1 MIAVSGNTSLVII
14 AKGVGF
20 ANLTNLVELF
30 MDENSFNGSIPPQL
44 FSLRHLERLD
54 LSENLIGG
62 TLDNNLGDLSN
73 LKELSLDNNLIQGKI
88 PLQIGNL
95 TNLEAL
101 SLSHN
106 KLSGAIL
113 YRLSLNDLLTMASSL
128 NVANFVTLKLKQ
140 SNYPLWREQLLSLA
154 ESQELSD
161 HLVNGFPEDQKF
173 VTPPNPIPE
182 NYQPQQSDIFK
193 AWQKSDRLLR
203 GWIYGTLSEESLG
216 LVIGLETVH
225 TVWSALKDAYAQD
238 SQEREFTL
246 RQQLTYFRKD
256 ENRSI
261 TEHLR
266 LFKELCD
273 SLAAIGKKVPDEEKV
288 FCLLTSLGPQYE
300 TFTTTML
307 KPPRPNFNELVSQLK
322 NLDQRRV
329 WFSTQNESGLDQI
342 SHVAFYG
349 NQQNSSSNSS
359 NRRPRFNSQGRGFQ
373 AQQTQNPFPNKE
385 SYSSQRRPPPA
396 GRRRMTPA
404 ERELYKNEVCQYCN
418 RDGHIA
424 KICWWIPQEKQSSPA
439 QALSALTLDTDVV
452 DTDWVAD
459 SGASNHMT
467 GNKNLFHK
475 LTDYYGPDSITIG
488 DGTFLSIDGVG
499 MTSIEQK
506 QKLSLSNVFSVPA
519 LKKNLLSVGQL
530 TDDYPVNCE
539 FSNVSISVKD
549 RQTGQVLLQGPR
561 KNNLYILSGN
571 PKAYFSNRF
580 RSGTADIWHQR
591 LGHPQPSAI
600 SILFN
605 KNLIDVKGSLHSKF
619 LCDSC
624 QLGKLSKFPFS
635 LSSNKS
641 TTVFEKVHCDL
652 WGPAPVLSFAK
663 FKYYAC
669 LVDDYSKYSWLI
681 PLKKKSDFFVA
692 YKAFEQFVLRQFGK
706 TIKVFH
712 SDGGGE
718 FLNNAL
724 SSHFLSQGPDV
735 LPVPIPATHDNRTI
749 GDHETESDPTSE
761 SPLAAHH
768 SHSDAVQDDGMH
780 LEQAEQE
787 QLSPPPLFL
796 SNRVED
802 TVQNSL
808 AAEDVVGKQ
817 VAAIESDSVFLS
829 SPTNT
834 HVPGTSM
841 IDGTVISLPTVH
853 TDQEELLPEV
863 CSSSLAEISAEQVQ
877 DEALQPRHSMVT
889 RSQSGIVKPNPNLAD
904 PSLFVMHTST
914 GVLVLLIYV
923 DDMLLTGSSMALV
936 QNFLQVLSK
945 EFSMKDLG
953 PLHHFLGIQ
962 IQSTDSGL
970 QLNQTRYA
978 YSILERAQMVDC
990 QPMPTPL
997 VQRHDA
1003 VTDPTPVA
1011 DPTFFRGLVGVGFAN
1026 LTELV
1031 ELIMVENS
1039 FNGSILPQLF
1049 SLRHLE
1055 KLDLGY
1061 NLIAGTLGSNLGNLS
1076 NLRELRLNDNLFH
1089 GQIPKQIG
1097 RLGNDFSGLL
1107 PDNFTEGYVLGL
1119 LALSDNNLSGP
1130 IPSPLANGIEYFLDL
1145 SGNKFSSFPKFY
1157 FHSSLYYINLASNKI
1172 SGELPM
1178 IFPEMTGVL
1187 ILSQNELFGSLPR
1200 ELAYLDQLQYL
1211 DLHDNNLTGEIPK
1224 NLGKLSELTV
1234 LDVSNNKFHGRIPNG
1249 PQMDRM
1255 NDPNSYVNN
1264 SGLCGMQIR
1273 IPCGKL
1279 PPEQTP
1285 IERRQEE
1292 KVSTF
1297 LHACEGDAVTKLTNE
1312 KIPYFNAPIFL
1323 QNKTQIGKVD
1333 EIFGPINESYFSIK
1347 MMEGIVATSYSPGD
1361 KFYIDPNKLLPLA
1374 RFLPQPKGQAQAA
1387 ARGGRGGSR
1396 GGSRGGGR
1404 GGGGF
1409 RGRGGPRGGR
1419 GGPPRGGARGGGFR
1433 GRGRS

>member
-1 MIAVSGNTSLVII
+1 
-14 AKGVGF
+14 
-20 ANLTNLVELF
+20 
-30 MDENSFNGSIPPQL
+30 
-44 FSLRHLERLD
+44 
-54 LSENLIGG
+54 
-62 TLDNNLGDLSN
+62 
-73 LKELSLDNNLIQGKI
+73 
-88 PLQIGNL
+88 
-95 TNLEAL
+95 
-101 SLSHN
+101 
-106 KLSGAIL
+106 
-113 YRLSLNDLLTMASSL
+113 MASSL

-385 SYSSQRRPPPA
+385 SYSQRRPPPA

-467 GNKNLFHK
+467 G
-475 LTDYYGPDSITIG
+475 
-488 DGTFLSIDGVG
+488 
-499 MTSIEQK
+499 
-506 QKLSLSNVFSVPA
+506 
-519 LKKNLLSVGQL
+519 QL

-549 RQTGQVLLQGPR
+549 RQTGQLMDSWL
-561 KNNLYILSGN
+561 
-571 PKAYFSNRF
+571 
-580 RSGTADIWHQR
+580 
-591 LGHPQPSAI
+591 PSAEI
-600 SILFN
+600 T
-605 KNLIDVKGSLHSKF
+605 D
-619 LCDSC
+619 
-624 QLGKLSKFPFS
+624 FP
-635 LSSNKS
+635 LSSEES
-641 TTVFEKVHCDL
+641 
-652 WGPAPVLSFAK
+652 A
-663 FKYYAC
+663 
-669 LVDDYSKYSWLI
+669 
-681 PLKKKSDFFVA
+681 
-692 YKAFEQFVLRQFGK
+692 
-706 TIKVFH
+706 
-712 SDGGGE
+712 
-718 FLNNAL
+718 
-724 SSHFLSQGPDV
+724 GPDV

-889 RSQSGIVKPNPNLAD
+889 RSQSGIVKPNPNTNLAD

-1011 DPTFFRGLVGVGFAN
+1011 DPTFFRGLVGSLQLGRMSNHTVYYRLYFSGCNIISWCAKKQHTVARSSTEAEYRSMAHTAAE
-1026 LTELV
+1026 LTW
-1031 ELIMVENS
+1031 
-1039 FNGSILPQLF
+1039 
-1049 SLRHLE
+1049 
-1055 KLDLGY
+1055 LGY
-1061 NLIAGTLGSNLGNLS
+1061 LLQDLQIYPKQPPILYGDNLS
-1076 NLRELRLNDNLFH
+1076 ALHLTVNPVLHSRSKHVALDYHYVRERVA
-1089 GQIPKQIG
+1089 Q
-1097 RLGNDFSGLL
+1097 
-1107 PDNFTEGYVLGL
+1107 
-1119 LALSDNNLSGP
+1119 
-1130 IPSPLANGIEYFLDL
+1130 
-1145 SGNKFSSFPKFY
+1145 
-1157 FHSSLYYINLASNKI
+1157 
-1172 SGELPM
+1172 
-1178 IFPEMTGVL
+1178 GVL
-1187 ILSQNELFGSLPR
+1187 ITRYIPSAYQIADIFTKSMTKARLAQFRRKLCLHPGHSLRGDISSRSNKEESASQ
-1200 ELAYLDQLQYL
+1200 
-1211 DLHDNNLTGEIPK
+1211 
-1224 NLGKLSELTV
+1224 
-1234 LDVSNNKFHGRIPNG
+1234 
-1249 PQMDRM
+1249 
-1255 NDPNSYVNN
+1255 
-1264 SGLCGMQIR
+1264 
-1273 IPCGKL
+1273 
-1279 PPEQTP
+1279 
-1285 IERRQEE
+1285 E
-1292 KVSTF
+1292 K
-1297 LHACEGDAVTKLTNE
+1297 
-1312 KIPYFNAPIFL
+1312 
-1323 QNKTQIGKVD
+1323 
-1333 EIFGPINESYFSIK
+1333 
-1347 MMEGIVATSYSPGD
+1347 
-1361 KFYIDPNKLLPLA
+1361 
-1374 RFLPQPKGQAQAA
+1374 
-1387 ARGGRGGSR
+1387 
-1396 GGSRGGGR
+1396 
-1404 GGGGF
+1404 
-1409 RGRGGPRGGR
+1409 
-1419 GGPPRGGARGGGFR
+1419 
-1433 GRGRS
+1433 

>member
-1 MIAVSGNTSLVII
+1 MNMAINQLTIAICSLLLLPLAFPSISAYESAPTKPGEKIVDVVVEGMVYCQSCDHYGSWSLNGAEPIPSAKVSVICKNHMKQVSYYKAYETNEHGYFYAQLNGFKMDNNILDHPLQSCHVKLVSFLLQIAVS
-14 AKGVGF
+14 
-20 ANLTNLVELF
+20 
-30 MDENSFNGSIPPQL
+30 
-44 FSLRHLERLD
+44 
-54 LSENLIGG
+54 
-62 TLDNNLGDLSN
+62 LSN
-73 LKELSLDNNLIQGKI
+73 VNYGINGAPLRYENKILREVIMRLLST
-88 PLQIGNL
+88 LQ
-95 TNLEAL
+95 
-101 SLSHN
+101 
-106 KLSGAIL
+106 
-113 YRLSLNDLLTMASSL
+113 SLNDLLTMASSL

-182 NYQPQQSDIFK
+182 NYQPQQSDFK

-307 KPPRPNFNELVSQLK
+307 KPPRPNFNEL
-322 NLDQRRV
+322 
-329 WFSTQNESGLDQI
+329 
-342 SHVAFYG
+342 
-349 NQQNSSSNSS
+349 NSSSNSS

-549 RQTGQVLLQGPR
+549 RQTGQLMDSWL
-561 KNNLYILSGN
+561 
-571 PKAYFSNRF
+571 
-580 RSGTADIWHQR
+580 
-591 LGHPQPSAI
+591 PSAEI
-600 SILFN
+600 T
-605 KNLIDVKGSLHSKF
+605 D
-619 LCDSC
+619 
-624 QLGKLSKFPFS
+624 FP
-635 LSSNKS
+635 LSSEES
-641 TTVFEKVHCDL
+641 
-652 WGPAPVLSFAK
+652 A
-663 FKYYAC
+663 
-669 LVDDYSKYSWLI
+669 
-681 PLKKKSDFFVA
+681 
-692 YKAFEQFVLRQFGK
+692 
-706 TIKVFH
+706 
-712 SDGGGE
+712 
-718 FLNNAL
+718 
-724 SSHFLSQGPDV
+724 GPDV

-1011 DPTFFRGLVGVGFAN
+1011 DPILSRAYWAGCPTTRRSTTGYCTFLGCNIISWCAKKQHTVARSSTEAEYRSMAHTAAE
-1026 LTELV
+1026 LTW
-1031 ELIMVENS
+1031 
-1039 FNGSILPQLF
+1039 
-1049 SLRHLE
+1049 
-1055 KLDLGY
+1055 LGY
-1061 NLIAGTLGSNLGNLS
+1061 LLQDLQIYPKQPPILYGDNLS
-1076 NLRELRLNDNLFH
+1076 ALHLTVNPVLHSRSKHVALDYHYVRERVA
-1089 GQIPKQIG
+1089 Q
-1097 RLGNDFSGLL
+1097 
-1107 PDNFTEGYVLGL
+1107 
-1119 LALSDNNLSGP
+1119 
-1130 IPSPLANGIEYFLDL
+1130 
-1145 SGNKFSSFPKFY
+1145 
-1157 FHSSLYYINLASNKI
+1157 
-1172 SGELPM
+1172 
-1178 IFPEMTGVL
+1178 GVL
-1187 ILSQNELFGSLPR
+1187 ITRYIPS
-1200 ELAYLDQLQYL
+1200 AY
-1211 DLHDNNLTGEIPK
+1211 
-1224 NLGKLSELTV
+1224 
-1234 LDVSNNKFHGRIPNG
+1234 
-1249 PQMDRM
+1249 
-1255 NDPNSYVNN
+1255 
-1264 SGLCGMQIR
+1264 QI
-1273 IPCGKL
+1273 
-1279 PPEQTP
+1279 
-1285 IERRQEE
+1285 
-1292 KVSTF
+1292 
-1297 LHACEGDAVTKLTNE
+1297 AD
-1312 KIPYFNAPIFL
+1312 IF
-1323 QNKTQIGKVD
+1323 
-1333 EIFGPINESYFSIK
+1333 
-1347 MMEGIVATSYSPGD
+1347 TSP
-1361 KFYIDPNKLLPLA
+1361 
-1374 RFLPQPKGQAQAA
+1374 
-1387 ARGGRGGSR
+1387 
-1396 GGSRGGGR
+1396 
-1404 GGGGF
+1404 
-1409 RGRGGPRGGR
+1409 
-1419 GGPPRGGARGGGFR
+1419 
-1433 GRGRS
+1433 

>member
-1 MIAVSGNTSLVII
+1 MAFLKIRNSLPLPIQFRKTINHSNQTSSRRG
-14 AKGVGF
+14 K
-20 ANLTNLVELF
+20 
-30 MDENSFNGSIPPQL
+30 
-44 FSLRHLERLD
+44 SLID
-54 LSENLIGG
+54 TS
-62 TLDNNLGDLSN
+62 
-73 LKELSLDNNLIQGKI
+73 
-88 PLQIGNL
+88 
-95 TNLEAL
+95 
-101 SLSHN
+101 
-106 KLSGAIL
+106 
-113 YRLSLNDLLTMASSL
+113 
-128 NVANFVTLKLKQ
+128 
-140 SNYPLWREQLLSLA
+140 W
-154 ESQELSD
+154 
-161 HLVNGFPEDQKF
+161 
-173 VTPPNPIPE
+173 
-182 NYQPQQSDIFK
+182 
-193 AWQKSDRLLR
+193 
-203 GWIYGTLSEESLG
+203 WIYGTLSEESLG

-1011 DPTFFRGLVGVGFAN
+1011 DPTFFRGLVGSLQY
-1026 LTELV
+1026 LTLTRPDLSYSVNYISQFMHSPTLSHLKYVRRILRYLKGTIHFGLFFKKDTSLVLSAFSDADWAGCPTTRRSTTGYCTFLGCNIISWCAKKQHTVARSSTEAEYRSMAHTAAELTW
-1031 ELIMVENS
+1031 
-1039 FNGSILPQLF
+1039 
-1049 SLRHLE
+1049 
-1055 KLDLGY
+1055 LGY
-1061 NLIAGTLGSNLGNLS
+1061 LLQDLQIYPKQPPILYGDNLS
-1076 NLRELRLNDNLFH
+1076 ALHLTVNPVLHSRSKHVALDYHYVRERVA
-1089 GQIPKQIG
+1089 Q
-1097 RLGNDFSGLL
+1097 
-1107 PDNFTEGYVLGL
+1107 
-1119 LALSDNNLSGP
+1119 
-1130 IPSPLANGIEYFLDL
+1130 
-1145 SGNKFSSFPKFY
+1145 
-1157 FHSSLYYINLASNKI
+1157 
-1172 SGELPM
+1172 
-1178 IFPEMTGVL
+1178 GVL
-1187 ILSQNELFGSLPR
+1187 ITRYIPSAYQIADIFTKSMTKARLAQFRRKLCLHPGHSLRGDINSRSNKDESASQ
-1200 ELAYLDQLQYL
+1200 
-1211 DLHDNNLTGEIPK
+1211 
-1224 NLGKLSELTV
+1224 
-1234 LDVSNNKFHGRIPNG
+1234 
-1249 PQMDRM
+1249 
-1255 NDPNSYVNN
+1255 
-1264 SGLCGMQIR
+1264 
-1273 IPCGKL
+1273 
-1279 PPEQTP
+1279 
-1285 IERRQEE
+1285 E
-1292 KVSTF
+1292 K
-1297 LHACEGDAVTKLTNE
+1297 
-1312 KIPYFNAPIFL
+1312 
-1323 QNKTQIGKVD
+1323 
-1333 EIFGPINESYFSIK
+1333 
-1347 MMEGIVATSYSPGD
+1347 
-1361 KFYIDPNKLLPLA
+1361 
-1374 RFLPQPKGQAQAA
+1374 
-1387 ARGGRGGSR
+1387 
-1396 GGSRGGGR
+1396 
-1404 GGGGF
+1404 
-1409 RGRGGPRGGR
+1409 
-1419 GGPPRGGARGGGFR
+1419 
-1433 GRGRS
+1433 